1 MIDVINN
8 VNTKAAPAP
17 IMNKIACMF
26 PFSPPLVSAIF
37 RGDDIKNQSNP
48 EVIKMTP
55 TREDNDLT
63 GIIIMPLR
71 VLQDAIS

>member
-1 MIDVINN
+1 MIDVINK
-8 VNTKAAPAP
+8 VNTKAVPAP

-37 RGDDIKNQSNP
+37 RGDDMKNQSNP
-48 EVIKMTP
+48 EVIKIIP
-55 TREDNDLT
+55 TREDKDFT

-71 VLQDAIS
+71 VL